1 MVTSR
6 SSKHHPPV
14 HGTQEGDERNAPIQE
29 DCQKQNLLGVEPQL
43 QHMSLG
49 ATSTFEQS
57 EAEQLAALGASV
69 RDSGAAAFQRSEWLG
84 RRAPVTGRTSHP
96 HHPEECG
103 VRESGG
109 RSSIPVTPAA
119 VEVQD
124 PAAVVSP
131 RLPAT
136 SLRADGAAMNTF
148 APTDPEWKAEV
159 KEHDV
164 DDAEKNECILRST
177 GIGARRRRVGAGGA
191 RGAPTRQKG
200 ARVANA

>member
-1 MVTSR
+1 MYEVVTSR

-84 RRAPVTGRTSHP
+84 RAPVTGRTSHP

-109 RSSIPVTPAA
+109 RSSSPVTPA

-124 PAAVVSP
+124 AQPPSST
-131 RLPAT
+131 RDFKLPH
-136 SLRADGAAMNTF
+136 SGRWCSD
-148 APTDPEWKAEV
+148 
-159 KEHDV
+159 EHL
-164 DDAEKNECILRST
+164 CPHRSRVEGRGQGT
-177 GIGARRRRVGAGGA
+177 RR
-191 RGAPTRQKG
+191 
-200 ARVANA
+200 